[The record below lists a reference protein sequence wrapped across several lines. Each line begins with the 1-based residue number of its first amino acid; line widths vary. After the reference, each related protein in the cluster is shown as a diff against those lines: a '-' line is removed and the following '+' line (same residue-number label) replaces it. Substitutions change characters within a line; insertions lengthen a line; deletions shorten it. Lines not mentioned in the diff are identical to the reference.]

1 MRHQHKALGSPCL
14 SDLMKQRVSPI
25 YHGSLISLHLSFQ
38 MLILDAGA
46 FQVQGPHEPLVA
58 ILGGE
63 AELPCFLLPPQN
75 VKNMEIRWTRSLPSH
90 VVHLYENGRDK
101 PEEAMVE
108 YLGRTELVKNVMPKG
123 IVVLRILNVQ
133 PSDNGQY
140 CCAFKNGSFY
150 NDTVIELKVAGNGPH
165 LLS

>member
-1 MRHQHKALGSPCL
+1 MSIIHLLPSHSSDPSP
-14 SDLMKQRVSPI
+14 Q
-25 YHGSLISLHLSFQ
+25 
-38 MLILDAGA
+38 GA